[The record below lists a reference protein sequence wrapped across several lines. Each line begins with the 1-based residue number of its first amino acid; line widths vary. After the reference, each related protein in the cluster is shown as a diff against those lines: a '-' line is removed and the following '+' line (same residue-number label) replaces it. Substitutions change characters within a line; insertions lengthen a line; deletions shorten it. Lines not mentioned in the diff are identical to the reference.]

1 MSSLNLGIVMT
12 LQHPHLLEIS
22 AWPWL
27 ERLGSDRGQTRV
39 RPVSDQGQTGV
50 RPGSDPP
57 RRRPRVGD
65 GGLGDVP
72 SAEWDRIAAAGF
84 DYVFLMGVWRR
95 SPLGREIARTHPGL
109 RTEYDRVLPG
119 WTSGDVPGS
128 PYCIAAYEPDDRMGG
143 WDGLD
148 AARRALADRGIRLML
163 DFVPNHTA
171 FDHSWIRH
179 HPERYVTATEDD
191 FHRSPSDFRKV
202 DTIHGTTIIACA
214 RDPYFPPWTDVAQLN
229 YFNPDTRAAM
239 RATLRTIAEHCD
251 AVRCDMAML
260 VLNDVFDST
269 WRRLLRDSWPP
280 LARDFWVEATRD
292 LPNLEYVAEVYWNL
306 EARLLDE
313 GFTFAYDK
321 RLLDGLHA
329 RDAASIVRDVLAA
342 PAPPPQRLARFIENH
357 DEPRSAAHLSRC
369 VPAAAALVA
378 TAPGLRFFFDGQLEG
393 RRIRA
398 PVQLGRW
405 PDEPVD
411 DAIRQMY
418 TRTLQFARAPLLHDG
433 EWRLLHLTGAGD
445 HSFNDIVAYRWRL
458 GEALAVV
465 ALNFG
470 GSASQA
476 HVWISDDLPRGRE
489 FDFVDARD
497 GARYRWSRESLL
509 TTGLY
514 VRLEAGAAH
523 LFNVDT
529 VDPSV

>member
-1 MSSLNLGIVMT
+1 
-12 LQHPHLLEIS
+12 
-22 AWPWL
+22 
-27 ERLGSDRGQTRV
+27 
-39 RPVSDQGQTGV
+39 
-50 RPGSDPP
+50 
-57 RRRPRVGD
+57 
-65 GGLGDVP
+65 
-72 SAEWDRIAAAGF
+72 
-84 DYVFLMGVWRR
+84 
-95 SPLGREIARTHPGL
+95 
-109 RTEYDRVLPG
+109 
-119 WTSGDVPGS
+119 
-128 PYCIAAYEPDDRMGG
+128 MGG

-280 LARDFWVEATRD
+280 LARDFWVEAT
-292 LPNLEYVAEVYWNL
+292 
-306 EARLLDE
+306 
-313 GFTFAYDK
+313 
-321 RLLDGLHA
+321 